1 MAATLIIKPETL
13 QIGAYGSVTGAIWL
27 KIGEQAF
34 PDEGWTDFVVTLL
47 EWWTNGLLRLASN
60 SRATEKVPFMDGP
73 YGVWISISSP
83 GVLHLRALAGSNLQ
97 NQVASGETDFAVFA
111 QELVARGGEVIRICS
126 QHDCRP
132 DDQAGL
138 EDSLRA
144 LEREIAS
151 SRMSR
156 TKT

>member
-13 QIGAYGSVTGAIWL
+13 QISDRGSVTGAIWL
-27 KIGEQAF
+27 ELGEQAF
-34 PDEGWTDFVVTLL
+34 PGEGWTDFVVTLL

-60 SRATEKVPFMDGP
+60 SRATERVPFMEGP

-97 NQVASGETDFAVFA
+97 NQVASGDTDFAVFA
-111 QELVARGGEVIRICS
+111 QELIARGREVLRVCS
-126 QHDCRP
+126 QHVCRP
-132 DDQAGL
+132 GHHAAL
-138 EDSLRA
+138 EDSLRT

-151 SRMSR
+151 SRISR
-156 TKT
+156 KKT